1 MEIKR
6 ANPSKNMQ
14 VILHNT
20 LRKVLRPIV
29 RLMLAQGIDY
39 TMLLED
45 LKRVFVSVA
54 ENEFKIDGKTQTN
67 SRITLLTG
75 VHRKDVQR
83 IREERN
89 EQNEPPN
96 SLSAEIFGVWL
107 GNIKYLD
114 ETGQPLALPRLASK
128 GDVSFESLVASVSK
142 DFRAR
147 PVLDEWLR
155 LGFVSIDFNDNVRL
169 NVQAFIPSQDLE
181 YKLSFLAMNV
191 HDHIAAA
198 VSNLNSKNASMLE
211 RCVYYD
217 GLTAANIA
225 LLHELAKQNGMSMI
239 KTLNRRAAAL
249 KAAQT
254 EPSEGTW
261 REFDK
266 ANQRMNFGIYFYHAN
281 DDLATADLTTDDL
294 ATTHLAESDLSKANQ
309 NMPEKVG

>member
-1 MEIKR
+1 MEIKLT
-6 ANPSKNMQ
+6 NPSKKMQ
-14 VILHNT
+14 VILHDT

-54 ENEFKIDGKTQTN
+54 EDEFKIDGKAQTN

-83 IREERN
+83 IRDEGN
-89 EQNEPPN
+89 ENTEPP
-96 SLSAEIFGVWL
+96 SSFSAEIFGIWL

-114 ETGQPLALPRLASK
+114 KTGQPSALPRLASK

-147 PVLDEWLR
+147 AVLDEWLR
-155 LGFVSIDFNDNVRL
+155 LGFVSIDFDDNVRL
-169 NVQAFIPSQDLE
+169 NVQAFIPNQNLE
-181 YKLSFLAMNV
+181 YKLSFLARNV

-198 VSNLNSKNASMLE
+198 VSNLSNKNAPMLE

-217 GLTAANIA
+217 GLTAANVE
-225 LLHELAKQNGMSMI
+225 LLHELARRNGMNMI

-254 EPSEGTW
+254 EPGKDAR
-261 REFDK
+261 RESDK
-266 ANQRMNFGIYFYHAN
+266 ANQQMNFGIYFYHAN
-281 DDLATADLTTDDL
+281 DDLAEPDSSEPDL
-294 ATTHLAESDLSKANQ
+294 ANANQ
-309 NMPEKVG
+309 NAPKKVG